1 MCGGGPLL
9 SVERTFYHCSHN
21 HIELCIYLWHNNNSS
36 TGSPFLHLSPLYQ
49 LNCPWRVSFPPT
61 ARVDPQSLLSLRCMS
76 AWPLYYTTTRVVV
89 LSYGCWWWWS
99 TRASSPTCPSAQF
112 IHSRYRCVLLMWMK
126 DRVSEWM
133 GPGMDRH
140 QTRGRHWFP
149 FSLPWVDI
157 RCDSIWRGLQFNC
170 CVSTEIIIIIIYEEH
185 CHTGTVENWDWHHDQ
200 CGIMWG
206 LQSCYRICNGAHPTP
221 PPPPPSSAIRRFH
234 AIRLR
239 SPRPFIPG
247 GESIRRQ
254 TPVNAICGVDGG
266 QWTRTW
272 RWHEHCNWFVLNEWL
287 EDRRSSVL
295 SACPGS
301 IAIPGQLTGTILI
314 GMRVSVN
321 LCGYVDTI

>member
-1 MCGGGPLL
+1 
-9 SVERTFYHCSHN
+9 
-21 HIELCIYLWHNNNSS
+21 
-36 TGSPFLHLSPLYQ
+36 
-49 LNCPWRVSFPPT
+49 
-61 ARVDPQSLLSLRCMS
+61 MS

-133 GPGMDRH
+133 GPRMDRH

-206 LQSCYRICNGAHPTP
+206 LQSCYRICDGAHPT
-221 PPPPPSSAIRRFH
+221 PPSSAIRRFH

-254 TPVNAICGVDGG
+254 TPVNAICGSGRGRGDDTNTATDSYWMNDWRTGG
-266 QWTRTW
+266 AQFSLPALVQSQSLA
-272 RWHEHCNWFVLNEWL
+272 NWQEQYW
-287 EDRRSSVL
+287 
-295 SACPGS
+295 
-301 IAIPGQLTGTILI
+301 
-314 GMRVSVN
+314 
-321 LCGYVDTI
+321 